1 MRSWAMVLA
10 AMLAALLL
18 SAAAFTTGAEAQDT
32 NCKGQVV
39 LDAGH
44 GGTDSG
50 AVSTKV
56 RPHRESTD
64 PERREQDEGPSGSR
78 RVSGVHD
85 AHLQLRDPLE

>member
-32 NCKGQVV
+32 NRKGQVV

-50 AVSTKV
+50 AVNTEYGLTEKV
-56 RPHRESTD
+56 QTLNVANRT
-64 PERREQDEGPSGSR
+64 
-78 RVSGVHD
+78 
-85 AHLQLRDPLE
+85 

>member
-1 MRSWAMVLA
+1 MVLA

-44 GGTDSG
+44 GGRTP
-50 AVSTKV
+50 V
-56 RPHRESTD
+56 R
-64 PERREQDEGPSGSR
+64 
-78 RVSGVHD
+78 
-85 AHLQLRDPLE
+85 